1 MGRSLDGSGPLGAL
15 QALEEEHVARN
26 TKQRRKKP
34 TYRPAKKRVCI
45 FCSEGIEW
53 VDYKDADL
61 LRRFI
66 SERAKIRARRVTG
79 NCRFHQTQVAKAIK
93 LARELALLPYAQRQ
107 VQVRKGKGGGSRGRS
122 SASAPPPAPKQPPP
136 PPRKSDEAEGDGEG
150 SSEAADQADAADA
163 ETAVAATSEAP
174 VSEAGGESSGN
185 GSGGDGSEQEEQS

>member
-1 MGRSLDGSGPLGAL
+1 M
-15 QALEEEHVARN
+15 ARN

-107 VQVRKGKGGGSRGRS
+107 VQVRKGKGSGGRGRS

-150 SSEAADQADAADA
+150 SSEAADQADAGGA
-163 ETAVAATSEAP
+163 ETVAATSEAP
-174 VSEAGGESSGN
+174 ASEAPPPEADGESS
-185 GSGGDGSEQEEQS
+185 GDGSEQEERS